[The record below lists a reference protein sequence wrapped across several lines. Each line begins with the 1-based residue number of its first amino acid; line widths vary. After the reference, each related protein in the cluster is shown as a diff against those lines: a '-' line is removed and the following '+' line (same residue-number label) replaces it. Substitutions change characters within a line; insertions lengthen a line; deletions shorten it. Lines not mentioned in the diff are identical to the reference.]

1 MQSIITNAKATK
13 RLLIVVPIYASYRA
27 FLKGLAAWLVD
38 RDWEVHV
45 ATNLTGAKV
54 GSDVATLHDIAI
66 PRGAN
71 PLKLFQAGRSLT
83 KLIQQI
89 QPTVVHAHFSIG
101 MLCLA
106 LANRVEG
113 IRRLGTFQGMRFPM
127 ATSLSRY
134 FFMLVECFSILRL
147 DKSWVLT
154 ADDYASTPQ
163 FIQKKL
169 AVQEGF
175 GFGCDIQHFN
185 IARFNDA
192 DRHYIREQLG
202 IQKSD
207 IVFIF
212 VGRLTAFKGFDLS
225 LEAFRRLRASRPDV
239 QFIVLGEADPIHP
252 IDIQNV
258 CSIDGVN
265 YLGWCPD
272 PAPYLGIS
280 DAMVFP
286 SEREG
291 IPVCVM
297 EAICMGVP
305 VIGCDKRGTRE
316 LIKHEINGFMTGRC
330 IEGVLQSMKALLAK
344 PKIKQSSSRWAK
356 EKRDDFNRINYF
368 YTILGEIEKHQNQ
381 Y

>member
-1 MQSIITNAKATK
+1 VQSTATKVIAIK
-13 RLLIVVPIYASYRA
+13 RLLIVVPIYASYRS
-27 FLKGLAAWLVD
+27 FLKGLATWLVD

-45 ATNLTGAKV
+45 ATNLTGANEE
-54 GSDVATLHDIAI
+54 SDVATLHDIAI

-89 QPTVVHAHFSIG
+89 QPTVVHAHFSVG
-101 MLCLA
+101 VLCLA
-106 LANRVEG
+106 LANRVKG
-113 IRRLGTFQGMRFPM
+113 ARRLGTFQGMRFPM
-127 ATSLSRY
+127 ATSFSRY

-154 ADDYASTPQ
+154 ADDYMLTPK
-163 FIQKKL
+163 FVQKKL

-175 GFGCDIQHFN
+175 GFGCEIQHFN

-192 DRHYIREQLG
+192 DRHYIRQQLG

-225 LEAFRRLRASRPDV
+225 LEAFLKLRSSRPDV
-239 QFIVLGEADPIHP
+239 KFIVLGEPDPIHP
-252 IDIQNV
+252 IDIQNI
-258 CSIDGVN
+258 CSIAGVN
-265 YLGWCPD
+265 YLGWCHD

-291 IPVCVM
+291 MPVCVM
-297 EAICMGVP
+297 EAISMGVP

-316 LIKHEINGFMTGRC
+316 LIKHEINGFITSRC
-330 IEGVLQSMKALLAK
+330 IDGLLKSMKALLAK
-344 PKIKQSSSRWAK
+344 PEIKQSTTRWAK
-356 EKRDDFNRINYF
+356 EKRDDFSRINF
-368 YTILGEIEKHQNQ
+368 FHTILCEIEKHQKH